1 MTQEHQCM
9 RVHASACECM
19 QQQQNPTSERS
30 VLSPTCIVCCAAVV
44 GGREEGDEVALRKA
58 LKAVHDALVRP
69 HYHLQV
75 VGLHSTTAHT
85 HELRHMT

>member
-1 MTQEHQCM
+1 
-9 RVHASACECM
+9 M
-19 QQQQNPTSERS
+19 QQQQ
-30 VLSPTCIVCCAAVV
+30 SPTAEREVLDPTRIVRCAAVI

-85 HELRHMT
+85 HGMRHMT